1 MFDPAARTARSAPGA
16 LAGSREIC
24 GKIGSHRVGAWHSPV
39 AQLVERLTVNQEV
52 AGSSPA
58 RGANYFEHLT
68 TFHQA
73 RPALVPLSGSTF
85 LLPAPA
91 ALCRALPPGFRSSAS
106 THRWPLLGIQR
117 A

>member
-39 AQLVERLTVNQEV
+39 AQSVERLTVNQEV

-58 RGANYFEHLT
+58 RGANYFEHL
-68 TFHQA
+68 
-73 RPALVPLSGSTF
+73 
-85 LLPAPA
+85 
-91 ALCRALPPGFRSSAS
+91 LPPLHAVGGEKRGKMHSRAEPSSGPSAS
-106 THRWPLLGIQR
+106 CLRE

>member
-39 AQLVERLTVNQEV
+39 AQSVERLTVNQEV

-58 RGANYFEHLT
+58 RGANYFSQFGSTLFRRSRTNGVLVRIEV
-68 TFHQA
+68 A
-73 RPALVPLSGSTF
+73 RVRSTSCGAPKLDAVQLVPMSNPRGLRQ
-85 LLPAPA
+85 L
-91 ALCRALPPGFRSSAS
+91 
-106 THRWPLLGIQR
+106 
-117 A
+117 

>member
-1 MFDPAARTARSAPGA
+1 MSAKESRGPVQKAEPSRIRYPVKTAVTLPRTVVR
-16 LAGSREIC
+16 
-24 GKIGSHRVGAWHSPV
+24 AWHSPV

-91 ALCRALPPGFRSSAS
+91 ALCRALP
-106 THRWPLLGIQR
+106 
-117 A
+117 